1 VVGIDNGFGA
11 ACVVIRQLRAPART
25 VR

>member
-11 ACVVIRQLRAPART
+11 ACAVARLCGRRAARA
-25 VR
+25 